1 MKAIDTN
8 ILIRFLVG
16 DDEMQTKKVYSIL
29 KKAESEKKDLFV
41 PLLVVLEMIW
51 VLESVY
57 DISRTEILDS
67 ISDLLLMPIFKFDQQ
82 SALQQLVHSAQGNK
96 YDLSDLLIAHSA
108 KVNGCEAVITFDK
121 KASKFKLFELVK

>member
-16 DDEMQTKKVYSIL
+16 DNELQAKKVYSIF
-29 KKAESEKKDLFV
+29 KEAESKKKELFV

-51 VLESVY
+51 VLESAY
-57 DISRTEILDS
+57 DIARTEILDS
-67 ISDLLLMPIFKFDQQ
+67 ISDLLLMPIFKFDQP
-82 SALQQLVHSAQGNK
+82 SALQQLIHSAQGNT

-108 KVNGCEAVITFDK
+108 KANGCEAVITFDK
-121 KASKFKLFELVK
+121 KASKFKLFELAK

>member
-8 ILIRFLVG
+8 ILIRFLTG
-16 DDEMQTKKVYSIL
+16 DDELQSKKVYLIF
-29 KKAESEKKDLFV
+29 KKAESEKKELFV

-57 DISRTEILDS
+57 EVSRKEILDS
-67 ISDLLLMPIFKFDQQ
+67 ISDLLLMPVLKFDHQ
-82 SALQQLVHSAQGNK
+82 SVLQQLVLSAQGNR

-108 KVNGCEAVITFDK
+108 KINGCETVFTFDK
-121 KASKFKLFELVK
+121 KATKFKLFELLK